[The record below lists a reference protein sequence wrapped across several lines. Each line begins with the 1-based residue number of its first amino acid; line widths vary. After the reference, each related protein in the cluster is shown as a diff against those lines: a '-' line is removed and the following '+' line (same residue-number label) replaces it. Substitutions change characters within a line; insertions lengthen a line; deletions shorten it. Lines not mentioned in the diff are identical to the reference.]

1 MPVRAT
7 ATAISGRRG
16 QPPLFRVPAACS
28 AVLLGLLAL
37 PLPRAAAA
45 APIPE
50 TSPASLLLFGSL
62 EASPS
67 VFVTTG
73 AKLALDRL
81 DREGFV
87 ALGSLGGQRRRE
99 GAVTRGTAAGAVVL
113 GYQWFRDWGVVAA
126 YVGPEGVMEAVSGCG
141 CVRALPLRFGLRL
154 HGEVWARPTDATL
167 FTATLVT
174 GTTRMSAWGRLAWG
188 RLAWGERHGGAYV
201 GPEIA
206 LYGDETGY
214 RKWNF
219 GLHAT
224 DFALGPV
231 SLRLSAGLQL
241 AGDQNPGPY
250 LSLSVWTPW

>member
-1 MPVRAT
+1 MLAFPVSQA
-7 ATAISGRRG
+7 
-16 QPPLFRVPAACS
+16 S
-28 AVLLGLLAL
+28 ASS
-37 PLPRAAAA
+37 
-45 APIPE
+45 PIPE

-87 ALGSLGGQRRRE
+87 ALGSLGGQRRSE
-99 GAVTRGTAAGAVVL
+99 GDVTRGTATGAVVL

-126 YVGPEGVMEAVSGCG
+126 YAGPEGAMEVVSGCG
-141 CVRALPLRFGLRL
+141 CVRAPPLRLGLRL
-154 HGEVWARPTDATL
+154 HGEVWAHPTDATL

-174 GTTRMSAWGRLAWG
+174 GTARMSAWGRLAWG
-188 RLAWGERHGGAYV
+188 TRHWGAYL

-214 RKWNF
+214 RKWNL

-224 DFALGPV
+224 DFTLGPV

-241 AGDQNPGPY
+241 ASDQDPGPY
-250 LSLSVWTPW
+250 LSLAVWTPW

>member
-16 QPPLFRVPAACS
+16 QHPFFRVPAACS
-28 AVLLGLLAL
+28 AVLLGLVAL

-50 TSPASLLLFGSL
+50 TLPASLLLFGSL

-126 YVGPEGVMEAVSGCG
+126 FVGPEGVMEGVSGCG

-174 GTTRMSAWGRLAWG
+174 GTTRMSAWG

-241 AGDQNPGPY
+241 AGDQDPGPY